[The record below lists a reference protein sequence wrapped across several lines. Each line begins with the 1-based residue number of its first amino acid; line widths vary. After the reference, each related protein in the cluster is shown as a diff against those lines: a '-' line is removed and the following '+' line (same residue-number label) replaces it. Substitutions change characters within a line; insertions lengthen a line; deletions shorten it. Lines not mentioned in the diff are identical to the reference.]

1 MESKKRWNT
10 LSNENQYLHEVNVKQ
25 IVIHDVLR
33 FLEEQFGSK
42 KGVPEKS
49 TDALRKDSNE
59 IAYRIKLLKMADKG
73 SWSALE
79 RYAAD
84 PLYDDKEDYKKLEST
99 LEGG

>member
-10 LSNENQYLHEVNVKQ
+10 LSNEKQYLHEVNVKQ

-33 FLEEQFGSK
+33 LLEEQFGSK

-49 TDALRKDSNE
+49 TDALRKDNNE

-84 PLYDDKEDYKKLEST
+84 PLYDDKEDYKKLESS